1 MRLPPHRCDYGAYP
15 NRRFFEQTLGLSH
28 LDFERVCRMSS
39 WAVNAPEQDAELL
52 DAIAGAAESEPP
64 LRRAELGRKCKD
76 LLDVGRVLFL
86 QGMGYDAW
94 LAEYVSDSVTPENVL
109 LLARPAAPA

>member
-1 MRLPPHRCDYGAYP
+1 MTAHRCDYAAYP
-15 NRRFFEQTLGLSH
+15 NRRFFEQTLELSH

-52 DAIAGAAESEPP
+52 DSIVGLGAAEPP
-64 LRRAELGRKCKD
+64 MRRAELGRKCKD

-86 QGMGYDAW
+86 RGMGYDAW
-94 LAEYVSDSVTPENVL
+94 LAEYVSGVVTPENVL
-109 LLARPAAPA
+109 LIARPATPPAA